1 MSDQTMVILVLGML
15 NLFGVLIVL
24 RGIWDVYSAW
34 RTSFWERVPGQITSA
49 TIEEKVHKNSKSRS
63 KVYEVKTTYQYDVY
77 GRPYQGEKIAP
88 SYIATT
94 DQLDHQNLLDW
105 LNSAGS
111 LSVFYNPNHPEQS
124 VLLPGI
130 DRGMFSTISVGL
142 IWLAVTGGITG
153 MFYLIHGGDPALI
166 QSIVGG

>member
-1 MSDQTMVILVLGML
+1 MSDQTIVILVLGTL

-24 RGIWDVYSAW
+24 RGLWDVYSAW
-34 RTSFWERVPGQITSA
+34 RTSFWERVPGQILNA
-49 TIEEKVHKNSKSRS
+49 TIEETIHKNSKSRN

-88 SYIATT
+88 SYIATS
-94 DQLDHQNLLDW
+94 DQQDHQNLLDW
-105 LNSAGS
+105 LNSTGT

-124 VLLPGI
+124 VLLPGV
-130 DRGMFSTISVGL
+130 DRGMFSTASVGL

-166 QSIVGG
+166 QSIAAG